1 MNIELLKK
9 QPSLNK
15 NIKLIIEPLAP
26 LSMVSDLPGTYY
38 KVQEIP
44 DKFKLAGLFENIL
57 GWHFSKKD
65 REAVLKQMKTFHRK
79 EFEDKNFEIE
89 KSNSTYQPLLLDF
102 FEIGMVYKS
111 ESVNYNDLWKRS
123 FSRMDA
129 DVHPKGTSN
138 LDYQT
143 LREKGWIKNEN
154 QRQEEIKKKIKGLDS
169 KNDKEEIQ
177 ELKEGIKKSP
187 LLQFFEKNKKSYP
200 MYYTSPTLREYTDY
214 LGQCIQMSLKIDQ
227 KLLSLLSQ
235 AFNECSSAYL
245 GNSEG
250 WVEIKIDEL

>member
-1 MNIELLKK
+1 MKRQNLEILKFK
-9 QPSLNK
+9 PELNK
-15 NIKLIIEPLAP
+15 KVKLVIEPLGP

-44 DKFKLAGLFENIL
+44 DKYKISGLFENIL

-65 REAVLKQMKTFHRK
+65 RESVLKLMKAVYKKQFK
-79 EFEDKNFEIE
+79 DNSFEIK
-89 KSNSTYQPLLLDF
+89 KSNSSYQPLLSDF
-102 FEIGMVYKS
+102 FEIGMTYKS
-111 ESVNYNDLWKRS
+111 ESINYNDLWKRS

-154 QRQEEIKKKIKGLDS
+154 KKQEEIKEKIKVLDS

-177 ELKEGIKKSP
+177 ELKEGIKKTP

-214 LGQCIQMSLKIDQ
+214 LGQNIQIVLKIDEN
-227 KLLSLLSQ
+227 LLSLLNQ
-235 AFNECSSAYL
+235 AIEECS
-245 GNSEG
+245 
-250 WVEIKIDEL
+250 